1 MTSVGFCG
9 LGVMGYPMAGHL
21 VRGGHDVTVYNRTP
35 SRALQWVS
43 EFGSRAFPSP
53 AEVAAESDVVFVCV
67 GNDDDVRQV
76 MLAEGGVLD
85 GARPGLIVVDH
96 TTTSAQLARD
106 MFESCAAH
114 EVVYI
119 DAPVSGGQVG
129 AENGSLSVMC
139 GSINQHSFDAVQP
152 IINSYARACV
162 RMGGVGSGQLTK
174 MVNQICIAGIL
185 EGLSEGLTFAENA
198 GLDVHAVVDVIS
210 QGAAQSWQLENRGHT
225 MANQQFDFGFAVEWM
240 VKDLRYCIEE
250 AERNGTK
257 VPMSAMVL
265 GMYEDLVQRG
275 DGRLDTSSL
284 IRHFRDE

>member
-1 MTSVGFCG
+1 MTNVGFCG

-21 VRGGHDVTVYNRTP
+21 VRAGHNVAVYNRTP
-35 SRALQWVS
+35 DRALQWVS
-43 EFGSRAFPSP
+43 EYGSRALPSP
-53 AEVAAESDVVFVCV
+53 GEVASESDVVFVCV

-76 MLAEGGVLD
+76 MLSEGGVLD
-85 GARPGLIVVDH
+85 GARPGVIVVDH
-96 TTTSAQLARD
+96 TTTSAQLSRD
-106 MFESCAAH
+106 MYESCAAH

-119 DAPVSGGQVG
+119 DAPVSGGQAG
-129 AENGSLSVMC
+129 AENGALSVMC
-139 GSINQHSFDAVQP
+139 GSIDQNSFDTVQP
-152 IINSYARACV
+152 IIDAYARACV

-185 EGLSEGLTFAENA
+185 EGLSEGLTFAENS

-210 QGAAQSWQLENRGHT
+210 QGAAQSWQLQNRGHT
-225 MANQQFDFGFAVEWM
+225 MADQQFDFGFAVEWM
-240 VKDLRYCIEE
+240 VKDLRYCLEE
-250 AERNGTK
+250 AQRNGTE

-284 IRHFRDE
+284 IRHFRNQ